1 MPGELMRVRITGGF
15 AALLTAAGLLVAAPV
30 GASPAACAPGNPLQP
45 TAELFATDNTA
56 TITDPGDQRLRT
68 RLEGFELAVGAITV
82 QNVALPVGST
92 LVSGVFWSDDR
103 QMATYERSRA
113 FRLACVDAPDLER
126 IADQV
131 RILFQQES
139 VLTFEP
145 LPANNPDVD
154 AFVAEIP
161 GVDVRRFHD
170 GLVGD
175 QVARER
181 LVGGSITEGNTL
193 ILVAELADL
202 EVARNFVAGLG
213 ASWPSALRYGD
224 REFVG

>member
-1 MPGELMRVRITGGF
+1 MRGELMRGRITGGF
-15 AALLTAAGLLVAAPV
+15 AALLVAVGLVVNAPA
-30 GASPAACAPGNPLQP
+30 GASPGTCAAGNPLAP

-56 TITDPGDQRLRT
+56 TITDPADQRLRT
-68 RLEGFELAVGAITV
+68 RLEGFEVAVGAIAV
-82 QNVALPVGST
+82 QNVGLPVGST
-92 LVSGVFWSDDR
+92 LVSGVFWSEDR
-103 QMATYERSRA
+103 QAATYERSRA
-113 FRLACVDAPDLER
+113 FRLACVDAAELER

-131 RILFQQES
+131 RVRFRQES

-145 LPANNPDVD
+145 LAASDPEVD

-175 QVARER
+175 RVARER
-181 LVGGSITEGNTL
+181 LVGGSVTEGDTL
-193 ILVAELADL
+193 ILVAEPADL
-202 EVARNFVAGLG
+202 EVARDFVAGLG
-213 ASWPSALRYGD
+213 ASWPDVVRYGD